1 MTKEKPLKNLS
12 LKKLQAPPAEL
23 KCFGENNM
31 NSEIKLRRFEAAK
44 LADAINKI
52 EGVPIS
58 DYARRLY
65 AQWVSGEITGK
76 EMKDALISTHRKCH
90 ESNV

>member
-1 MTKEKPLKNLS
+1 
-12 LKKLQAPPAEL
+12 
-23 KCFGENNM
+23 M
-31 NSEIKLRRFEAAK
+31 NSEIQLRRLEAAK

-65 AQWVSGEITGK
+65 AQWVSGEITGR
-76 EMKDALISTHRKCH
+76 EMKDALISVHRKCR
-90 ESNV
+90 ESNT